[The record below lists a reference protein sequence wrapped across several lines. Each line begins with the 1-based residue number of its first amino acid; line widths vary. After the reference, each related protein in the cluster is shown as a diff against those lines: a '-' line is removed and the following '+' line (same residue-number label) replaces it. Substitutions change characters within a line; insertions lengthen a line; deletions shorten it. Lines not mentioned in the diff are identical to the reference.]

1 MIQPGGFYHGA
12 VPRRFMSLEDIAEA
26 AGTTTTR
33 QCVRGVATVDGRDG
47 STADRLA
54 QFSGQLPCDPAAA
67 AAVLQTHGRGTP
79 IDESASVANL
89 APVTA
94 AKTLHRLGVE
104 GVCPLSPTAREIV
117 RDWIDGEL
125 PRSDALAL
133 TGASETA
140 FALATYIE
148 THEPIEGAQE
158 VIEYTAGLRGDAMVA
173 KRDELDGAIGE

>member
-1 MIQPGGFYHGA
+1 
-12 VPRRFMSLEDIAEA
+12 MSLEDIAEA

-33 QCVRGVATVDGRDG
+33 QSVRGVATVDGRDG

-54 QFSGQLPCDPAAA
+54 QYAEELPCDPASA

-79 IDESASVANL
+79 IEESARVANL

-104 GVCPLSPTAREIV
+104 GVCPLAPIAREIV
-117 RDWIDGEL
+117 RDWIDGKL

-148 THEPIEGAQE
+148 THDPIEGATE
-158 VIEYTAGLRGDAMVA
+158 VIQSTAGLHGDAMVA
-173 KRDELDGAIGE
+173 KRDELNGVIDE

>member
-1 MIQPGGFYHGA
+1 
-12 VPRRFMSLEDIAEA
+12 MSLEDIAES

-54 QFSGQLPCDPAAA
+54 QFSEELPCDPAAA
-67 AAVLQTHGRGTP
+67 AAVLRSHGRGTP
-79 IDESASVANL
+79 IDESANVANL

-104 GVCPLSPTAREIV
+104 GVCPLSPTARAIL
-117 RDWIDGEL
+117 RDWLDGEL
-125 PRSDALAL
+125 PRSDALTL

-140 FALATYIE
+140 FALATYVE
-148 THEPIEGAQE
+148 THDPIEGATE
-158 VIEYTAGLRGDAMVA
+158 VVGTTAALRGDAMVA
-173 KRDELDGAIGE
+173 KRDELEGAIDN